1 MGERFSPPRPGYV
14 VRMGLLIFAQGRA
27 EHETGGA
34 LPGIAIIAGVLVLIA
49 LGAFVL
55 MKVMARRSA
64 ASKGGVQP
72 PRDETGQAHPGSPPH
87 ESVEPRS

>member
-1 MGERFSPPRPGYV
+1 V
-14 VRMGLLIFAQGRA
+14 LGLVIIAQGRG

-34 LPGIAIIAGVLVLIA
+34 LPGIAIIVGALVLIA
-49 LGAFVL
+49 LGAYVL

-72 PRDETGQAHPGSPPH
+72 PAGESGQAHPGAPPI